1 VKIYDFAK
9 GAPSPRKVRIFLAEK
24 GIAVPYE
31 QVDIHRG
38 ESRTPEFKKKNPLG
52 NVPVLELGD
61 GTCISDSVAICRY
74 FEALYPEPRLF
85 GSTPEEQGEIEMW
98 VRRIELNLYL
108 AIDLTAA
115 FAKTVPEA
123 AERCG
128 KAAHWFFGFLDG
140 VLADREFIAGD
151 CYTAPDILALCA
163 LDFGT
168 TYVGFELPPQH
179 ENLARWYRT
188 VSSRPSTRA

>member
-1 VKIYDFAK
+1 MKIYDFAK

-52 NVPVLELGD
+52 TVPVLELGD

-98 VRRIELNLYL
+98 LRRIELNLYL
-108 AIDLTAA
+108 SIDLTAA
-115 FAKTVPEA
+115 FKEAVPEA
-123 AERCG
+123 AERCR
-128 KAAHWFFGFLDG
+128 KAANWFFRFLDG
-140 VLADREFIAGD
+140 VLAEREFIVGD
-151 CYTAPDILALCA
+151 QYTVPDILALCA
-163 LDFGT
+163 VDFGT
-168 TYVGFELPPQH
+168 TYVGFELSPEH
-179 ENLARWYRT
+179 TNLARWHRT
-188 VSSRPSTRA
+188 VSSRPSANA